1 MKIACTQS
9 CKSNTLKEFV
19 ALEDV
24 PIKVQKF
31 SEQTDSILLVKTE
44 GSMDTGKHSMK

>member
-19 ALEDV
+19 ALDV

-31 SEQTDSILLVKTE
+31 SEETDSILLVNIE
-44 GSMDTGKHSMK
+44 GSMDIGKHSMK